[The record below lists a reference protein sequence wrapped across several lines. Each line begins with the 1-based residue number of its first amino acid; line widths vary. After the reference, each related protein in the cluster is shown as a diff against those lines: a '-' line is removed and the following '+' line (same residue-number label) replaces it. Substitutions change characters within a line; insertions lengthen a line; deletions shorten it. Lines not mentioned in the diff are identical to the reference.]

1 MATPDVRVRL
11 SAEGVAEVVEALRRI
26 QGQAAKTAGAAS
38 TSFRGL
44 NSTLGTIQRVL
55 AGIGLVVSVAS
66 FVNLVREGSQLAE
79 SMQLAGVRIG
89 TTTERASAL
98 ALVAGEV
105 DLEFGKVEGATARMN
120 RQLSDAISK
129 GGEAAEPFRQLKV
142 PLKDL
147 ADLDTAERLEAI
159 GKAFARFPAGPERSA
174 IAVRI
179 FGRAGQQLI
188 PLLLQIANEGLA
200 GVVARGRELG
210 VVIEDD
216 IARKTD
222 RLNDRLTQFNLRL
235 KVLAATFA
243 AGLSGELVSA
253 IDALD
258 KELGELGP
266 GRVEEFGRAVG
277 RAIRFVVEL
286 HLLAVDAIKGTTV
299 VAADALAALGRQVLT
314 QFTLDFEKANRISEE
329 LGKRTDA
336 RLEAFRR
343 RAERLGRILTSPG
356 REVLFQRDK
365 PAPAPGEDPEV
376 ERSRERLAAA
386 RAELDAELQLQ
397 KLRNKVRADQDK
409 RAFDEGLIELS
420 EFFRRR
426 RVAIIAAAAQ
436 ERAALVERRR
446 LAEEEDD
453 PAKRIRELTDV
464 AKEAKRIGIERRAA
478 LADVAADERK
488 AVRELGEERAE
499 IDRRT
504 LEAQGRRL
512 AAARLAIDEEV
523 RKRDEA
529 LRKAGA
535 PPEERARVT
544 GALRAALEAQAE
556 FEERI
561 DAISSALAGL
571 DSERADV
578 EARVLKGELTQREGA
593 EELLRLERDRVL
605 ELRQVAAAALEA
617 AAATGDPAAIARAR
631 ELADEVE
638 RLRTAT
644 SLAAEAAK
652 KFRDSG
658 QQAIKSD
665 LAEFFAEGVD
675 QAENFGDA
683 MRSLASSVIESIR
696 RILAE
701 ILASRITDLL
711 FALIPGAAPTSKT
724 TKKHSGGPIWAPRAG
739 GDVLVV
745 AQEGERFIRREVA
758 IRPREAA
765 FLERFNVLGMEA
777 LRPYVL
783 RLDAQKLHAG
793 GPVGP
798 APTTSQSVE
807 VGGEVVVGLE
817 EGLVERGL
825 LTPRG
830 SRAILRVVRRNR
842 RAIQRMIG

>member
-299 VAADALAALGRQVLT
+299 VAADALAALGRQFLS

-617 AAATGDPAAIARAR
+617 AAATGDPEAIARAR

-644 SLAAEAAK
+644 SK
-652 KFRDSG
+652 KFRDSA

-701 ILASRITDLL
+701 ILASRIT
-711 FALIPGAAPTSKT
+711 FALIPGAAPTSKA

-798 APTTSQSVE
+798 APATSQSVE